1 MDALGDAHV
10 GFDKVRAVGVGKA
23 DLVFHALTADGSVLA
38 ALDGRHELEEA
49 AFILFL
55 WGIEE
60 GKARIGA
67 FKAAVDVGVAF
78 GALLLDVDIGGLEG
92 GVERGIVDVVFH
104 TVLSL
109 KKGQADALGGRIR
122 L

>member
-1 MDALGDAHV
+1 MDALCDAHV

-49 AFILFL
+49 AFVPIFR
-55 WGIEE
+55 GIEE
-60 GKARIGA
+60 GKARVGA
-67 FKAAVDVGVAF
+67 FKAAVDVSIAF
-78 GALLLDVDIGGLEG
+78 GALLLDVDIGFLEG

>member
-38 ALDGRHELEEA
+38 ALDGRHELKETA
-49 AFILFL
+49 LILFPR
-55 WGIEE
+55 GIEE
-60 GKARIGA
+60 GKAGVGA
-67 FKAAVDVGVAF
+67 FKAAVDVSIAF

-92 GVERGIVDVVFH
+92 GVERGIVDVVCHMF
-104 TVLSL
+104 SP
-109 KKGQADALGGRIR
+109 
-122 L
+122 